1 MYPHATSGTHFHVHC
16 TRNGILPDDA
26 DEDSENSDEQT
37 AEENAFSEELKK
49 IWVMESMALDDDDN
63 ISNKKK

>member
-1 MYPHATSGTHFHVHC
+1 MYPHVISGTHFYVHC

-26 DEDSENSDEQT
+26 DEATENLEEQT

-49 IWVMESMALDDDDN
+49 IWAMESMALDDDDN